1 VNRLPCT
8 LVFNSQETASH
19 SGVASVP
26 MHNDSDLLSATAG
39 PPSFVVVGDTRRP
52 GPFVVAAIDPDVP
65 TPQNQTV
72 SQVRHFLGGNFVFT
86 NGASNLGTFL
96 VNTTPAVT
104 EFAQPRPRAGS
115 DPHRYR

>member
-1 VNRLPCT
+1 M
-8 LVFNSQETASH
+8 LVFNSQEAASH
-19 SGVASVP
+19 SDVALVP
-26 MHNDSDLLSATAG
+26 MHNDNGLPSATAN
-39 PPSFVVVGDTRRP
+39 PPSFGVVGNTRTP

-86 NGASNLGTFL
+86 NATSNLGTLL

>member
-1 VNRLPCT
+1 
-8 LVFNSQETASH
+8 
-19 SGVASVP
+19 
-26 MHNDSDLLSATAG
+26 MHNNNGPPSATAN
-39 PPSFVVVGDTRRP
+39 PPSFKVVGNTRRP
-52 GPFVVAAIDPDVP
+52 GPFVIAAIDPDVP

-86 NGASNLGTFL
+86 NAASKLETFL

-104 EFAQPRPRAGS
+104 EFAQPRPRTGS